1 MSLRDARRA
10 AILAQVKMVGP
21 VALDTFGM
29 KRIRFNTGSTTS
41 QIETAL
47 EELARTG
54 EVRVTVVRGQIVVS
68 AVGGGE

>member
-1 MSLRDARRA
+1 MTLREARRT

-54 EVRVTVVRGQIVVS
+54 EVRVRVVGGQIVVS
-68 AVGGGE
+68 AVGGRE